1 MQSGFNLQSI
11 KFTNV
16 IFPEN
21 FEQKID
27 FHVLRTQME
36 ALCTFPLGKEE
47 VQRIVFTSNKREIEL
62 MLDETHELMRILQDA
77 SLDLPVGGFY
87 DLREDLARIRVE
99 GLFLDE
105 NELFQQ
111 RKTLEATHQ
120 LRMFIQTL
128 PEHEYPILSGMAS
141 QLPPLSLILRDID
154 RILDKFG
161 RIKDNA
167 SPELATIRKELSQAQ
182 SSVSRLINSILKQAQ
197 TDGYIERDVSPTMR
211 EGRLVI
217 PVPPMYKRK
226 LGGIVHDESA
236 TGKTVFVEPAQVVEA
251 NNRIRE
257 LEGEQ
262 RREIIRI
269 LTLFANQLRPHIP
282 DLLNT
287 QLFLGHID
295 FLRAK
300 ALFAQ
305 QIGAIRPTVTD
316 EPLVDWQR
324 ARHPLLLLTLQK
336 QGKAIVPLDIL
347 LNEKQRIL
355 LISGPNAGGKSVCL
369 KTVALL
375 QYMLQC
381 GLPVPVLETSQMG
394 IFQDIFIDIGD
405 EQSIEDDLSTY
416 SSHLRNMKHFV
427 RYAKERTLL
436 LIDEFGGG
444 TEPQIGGAIAEATLD
459 RLNKNGAYGVITTH
473 YTNLKHFAE
482 DVEGIVNGAMLY
494 DRHNMQPLFVLQI
507 GRPGSSF
514 AVEIARKIGLPED
527 IIQAA
532 VDKVGAE
539 HVDYDKH
546 LQDIARDKRYWETK
560 RQKIRQQEKKLEET
574 IARYQNEMDN
584 INRTK
589 KEIVSKAKQDAA
601 DLLQQS
607 NSLIEN
613 TIRKIK
619 EAQADKETTRKVRQE
634 LEEYKQQIS
643 DNPKLKAAKSKPVKN
658 KPQIK
663 NTERELA
670 VGDTIR
676 LKGQSMN
683 GTILEIQGK
692 NALVAIGA
700 LKSNVPLE
708 RLEYVSR
715 TQLKKQTSAT
725 GARTSDEVRQRKLSF
740 KHDIDLRGMRA
751 DEALQAVMYFIDD
764 AIMVGAGTVR
774 ILHGTGTGALRQVI
788 RQYLSTVSGVA
799 SYHDEHVQFGG
810 AGITVVEL
818 E

>member
-1 MQSGFNLQSI
+1 MQPGFNLQSI

-105 NELFQQ
+105 NELFQL

-336 QGKAIVPLDIL
+336 QGKTIVPLDIL
-347 LNEKQRIL
+347 LNKKQRIL

-381 GLPVPVLETSQMG
+381 GLPVPVSETSQMG

-482 DVEGIVNGAMLY
+482 DAEGIVNGAMLY
-494 DRHNMQPLFVLQI
+494 DRHNMQPLFLLQI

-601 DLLQQS
+601 DLLKQS

-643 DNPKLKAAKSKPVKN
+643 DSPKPKAAKSKPVKN
-658 KPQIK
+658 KPVK
-663 NTERELA
+663 NSERALA

-692 NALVAIGA
+692 NALIAIGA

-708 RLEYVSR
+708 RLEYVSN
-715 TQLKKQTSAT
+715 TQLKKQASAA
-725 GARTSDEVRQRKLSF
+725 GGRTSDEVRQRKLHF

-799 SYHDEHVQFGG
+799 SFHDEHVQFGG

>member
-1 MQSGFNLQSI
+1 
-11 KFTNV
+11 
-16 IFPEN
+16 
-21 FEQKID
+21 
-27 FHVLRTQME
+27 ME
-36 ALCTFPLGKEE
+36 ALCTFPLGREE
-47 VQRIVFTSNKREIEL
+47 VQRIVFTSNKRQIEL

-77 SLDLPVGGFY
+77 SLDLPIGGFY

-105 NELFQQ
+105 NELFQL
-111 RKTLEATHQ
+111 RKTLDTTHQ
-120 LRMFIQTL
+120 LRLFIQAL
-128 PEHEYPILSGMAS
+128 PEHEYPVLSGMVA

-167 SPELATIRKELSQAQ
+167 SPELAAIRKELSQAQ
-182 SSVSRLINSILKQAQ
+182 SSVSRLLNTILKQAQ
-197 TDGYIERDVSPTMR
+197 ADGYVEKDVTPTMR

-217 PVPPMYKRK
+217 PVSPVYKRK

-316 EPLVDWQR
+316 KPLVDWQR

-381 GLPVPVLETSQMG
+381 GLPVPVSETSQMG

-482 DVEGIVNGAMLY
+482 DAEGIVNGAMLY

-601 DLLQQS
+601 DLLKQS

-643 DNPKLKAAKSKPVKN
+643 DNPKPKAAKSKPVKN

-670 VGDTIR
+670 VGDTIC

-725 GARTSDEVRQRKLSF
+725 GARTSDEVKQRKLSF

-799 SYHDEHVQFGG
+799 SFHDEHVQFGG

>member
-62 MLDETHELMRILQDA
+62 MLDETHEFMRILQDA

-105 NELFQQ
+105 NELFQL

-336 QGKAIVPLDIL
+336 QGKTIVPLDIL
-347 LNEKQRIL
+347 LNKKQRIL

-375 QYMLQC
+375 QYMVQC
-381 GLPVPVLETSQMG
+381 GLPVPVAETSQMG

-482 DVEGIVNGAMLY
+482 DAEGIVNGAMLY

-574 IARYQNEMDN
+574 IARYQSEMDN

-589 KEIVSKAKQDAA
+589 KEIVSKAKQEAA

-643 DNPKLKAAKSKPVKN
+643 DNPKPKAAKSKPVKN
-658 KPQIK
+658 KSVK
-663 NTERELA
+663 NSERALA

-692 NALVAIGA
+692 NALIAIGA

-708 RLEYVSR
+708 RLEYVSN
-715 TQLKKQTSAT
+715 TQLKKQASAA
-725 GARTSDEVRQRKLSF
+725 GGRTSDEVRQRKLHF

-799 SYHDEHVQFGG
+799 SFHDEHVQFGG

>member
-1 MQSGFNLQSI
+1 
-11 KFTNV
+11 
-16 IFPEN
+16 
-21 FEQKID
+21 
-27 FHVLRTQME
+27 ME
-36 ALCTFPLGKEE
+36 ALCTFPLGREE
-47 VQRIVFTSNKREIEL
+47 VQRIVFTSNKRQIEL

-105 NELFQQ
+105 NELFQL

-336 QGKAIVPLDIL
+336 QGKTIVPLDIL
-347 LNEKQRIL
+347 LNKKQRIL

-375 QYMLQC
+375 QYMVQC
-381 GLPVPVLETSQMG
+381 GLPVPVTETSQMG

-427 RYAKERTLL
+427 RYAKDRTLL

-601 DLLQQS
+601 DLLKQS

-643 DNPKLKAAKSKPVKN
+643 DSPKPKAAKSKPVKN

-670 VGDTIR
+670 VGDTIC

-799 SYHDEHVQFGG
+799 SFHDEHVQFGG

>member
-105 NELFQQ
+105 NELFQL

-305 QIGAIRPTVTD
+305 QIGAIRPIVTD

-336 QGKAIVPLDIL
+336 QGKTIVPLDIL
-347 LNEKQRIL
+347 LNKKQRIL

-375 QYMLQC
+375 QYMVQC
-381 GLPVPVLETSQMG
+381 GLPVPVAETSQMG

-427 RYAKERTLL
+427 RYAKDRTLL

-482 DVEGIVNGAMLY
+482 DAEGIVNGAMLY
-494 DRHNMQPLFVLQI
+494 DRHNMQPLFLLQI

-574 IARYQNEMDN
+574 IARYQSEMDN

-601 DLLQQS
+601 DLLKQS

-643 DNPKLKAAKSKPVKN
+643 DSPKPKAAKSKPVKN
-658 KPQIK
+658 KPVK
-663 NTERELA
+663 NSERALA

-692 NALVAIGA
+692 NALIAIGA

-708 RLEYVSR
+708 RLEYVSN
-715 TQLKKQTSAT
+715 TQLKKQASAA
-725 GARTSDEVRQRKLSF
+725 GGRTSDEVRQRKLHF

-799 SYHDEHVQFGG
+799 SFHDEHVQFGG

>member
-11 KFTNV
+11 RFTNV

-27 FHVLRTQME
+27 FHALRAQME
-36 ALCTFPLGKEE
+36 ALCTFPLGREE
-47 VQRIVFTSNKREIEL
+47 VQRIVFTSNKRQIEL

-105 NELFQQ
+105 NELFQL

-305 QIGAIRPTVTD
+305 QIGAIRPIVTD

-336 QGKAIVPLDIL
+336 QGKTIVPLDIL
-347 LNEKQRIL
+347 LNKKQRIL

-375 QYMLQC
+375 QYMVQC
-381 GLPVPVLETSQMG
+381 GLPVPVAETSQMG

-427 RYAKERTLL
+427 RYAKDRTLL

-482 DVEGIVNGAMLY
+482 DAEGIVNGAMLY
-494 DRHNMQPLFVLQI
+494 DRHNMQPLFLLQI

-574 IARYQNEMDN
+574 IARYQSEMDN

-601 DLLQQS
+601 DLLKQS

-643 DNPKLKAAKSKPVKN
+643 DSPKPKAAKSKPVKN
-658 KPQIK
+658 KPVK
-663 NTERELA
+663 NSERALA

-692 NALVAIGA
+692 NALIAIGA

-708 RLEYVSR
+708 RLEYVSN
-715 TQLKKQTSAT
+715 TQLKKQASAA
-725 GARTSDEVRQRKLSF
+725 GGRTSDEVRQRKLHF

-799 SYHDEHVQFGG
+799 SFHDEHVQFGG

>member
-1 MQSGFNLQSI
+1 
-11 KFTNV
+11 
-16 IFPEN
+16 
-21 FEQKID
+21 
-27 FHVLRTQME
+27 ME
-36 ALCTFPLGKEE
+36 ALCTFPLGREE
-47 VQRIVFTSNKREIEL
+47 VQRIVFTSNKRQIEL

-77 SLDLPVGGFY
+77 SLDLPIGGFY

-105 NELFQQ
+105 NELFQL
-111 RKTLEATHQ
+111 RKTLDATHQ
-120 LRMFIQTL
+120 LRLFIQAL
-128 PEHEYPILSGMAS
+128 PEHEYPVLSGMVA

-167 SPELATIRKELSQAQ
+167 SPELAAIRKELSQAQ
-182 SSVSRLINSILKQAQ
+182 SSVSRLLNTILRQAQ
-197 TDGYIERDVSPTMR
+197 TDGYVEKDVTPTMR

-217 PVPPMYKRK
+217 PVSPMYKRK

-316 EPLVDWQR
+316 DPLVDWQR

-336 QGKAIVPLDIL
+336 QGKTIVPLDIL
-347 LNEKQRIL
+347 LNKKQRIL

-381 GLPVPVLETSQMG
+381 GLPVPVSETSQMG

-482 DVEGIVNGAMLY
+482 DAEGIVNGAMLY
-494 DRHNMQPLFVLQI
+494 DRHNMQPLFLLQI

-601 DLLQQS
+601 DLLKQS

-643 DNPKLKAAKSKPVKN
+643 DSPKPKAAKSKPVKN
-658 KPQIK
+658 KPVK
-663 NTERELA
+663 NSERALA

-692 NALVAIGA
+692 NALIAIGA

-708 RLEYVSR
+708 RLEYVSN
-715 TQLKKQTSAT
+715 TQLKKQASAA
-725 GARTSDEVRQRKLSF
+725 GGRTSDEVRQRKLHF

-799 SYHDEHVQFGG
+799 SFHDEHVQFGG

>member
-105 NELFQQ
+105 NELFQL
-111 RKTLEATHQ
+111 RKTLDATHQ
-120 LRMFIQTL
+120 LRLFIQAL
-128 PEHEYPILSGMAS
+128 PEHEYPVLSGMVA

-167 SPELATIRKELSQAQ
+167 SPELAAIRKELSQAQ
-182 SSVSRLINSILKQAQ
+182 SSVSRLLNTILKQAQ
-197 TDGYIERDVSPTMR
+197 ADGYVEKDVTPTMR

-217 PVPPMYKRK
+217 PVSPVYKRK

-316 EPLVDWQR
+316 KPLVDWQR

-381 GLPVPVLETSQMG
+381 GLPVPVSETSQMG

-482 DVEGIVNGAMLY
+482 DAEGIVNGAMLY
-494 DRHNMQPLFVLQI
+494 DRHNMQPLFLLQI

-643 DNPKLKAAKSKPVKN
+643 DSPKPKAAKSKPVKN
-658 KPQIK
+658 KPVK
-663 NTERELA
+663 NSERALA

-788 RQYLSTVSGVA
+788 RQYLSTVAGVA

>member
-105 NELFQQ
+105 NELFQL

-336 QGKAIVPLDIL
+336 QGKTIVPLDIL
-347 LNEKQRIL
+347 LNKKQRIL

-375 QYMLQC
+375 QYMVQC
-381 GLPVPVLETSQMG
+381 GLPVPVAETSQMG

-482 DVEGIVNGAMLY
+482 DAEGIVNGAMLY

-574 IARYQNEMDN
+574 IARYQSEMDN

-589 KEIVSKAKQDAA
+589 KEIVSKAKQEAA

-643 DNPKLKAAKSKPVKN
+643 DNPKPKAAKSKPVKN
-658 KPQIK
+658 KSVK
-663 NTERELA
+663 NSERALA

-692 NALVAIGA
+692 NALIAIGA

-708 RLEYVSR
+708 RLEYVSN
-715 TQLKKQTSAT
+715 TQLKKQASAA
-725 GARTSDEVRQRKLSF
+725 GGRTSDEVRQRKLHF

-799 SYHDEHVQFGG
+799 SFHDEHVQFGG

>member
-105 NELFQQ
+105 NELFQL

-336 QGKAIVPLDIL
+336 QGKTIVPLDIL
-347 LNEKQRIL
+347 LNKKQRIL

-381 GLPVPVLETSQMG
+381 GLPVPVSETSQMG

-482 DVEGIVNGAMLY
+482 DAEGIVNGAMLY
-494 DRHNMQPLFVLQI
+494 DRHNMQPLFLLQI

-527 IIQAA
+527 IIQVA

-601 DLLQQS
+601 DLLKQS

-643 DNPKLKAAKSKPVKN
+643 DNPKPKAAKSKPVKN

-670 VGDTIR
+670 VGDTIC

-788 RQYLSTVSGVA
+788 RQYLSTVAGVA

>member
-105 NELFQQ
+105 NELFQL

-336 QGKAIVPLDIL
+336 QGKTIVPLDIL
-347 LNEKQRIL
+347 LNKKQRIL

-381 GLPVPVLETSQMG
+381 GLPVPVSETSQMG

-482 DVEGIVNGAMLY
+482 DAEGNVNGAMLY
-494 DRHNMQPLFVLQI
+494 DRHNMQPLFLLQI

-527 IIQAA
+527 IIQVA

-601 DLLQQS
+601 DLLKQS

-643 DNPKLKAAKSKPVKN
+643 DNPKPKAAKSKPVKN

-670 VGDTIR
+670 VGDTIC

-788 RQYLSTVSGVA
+788 RQYLSTVAGVA

>member
-11 KFTNV
+11 RFTNV

-27 FHVLRTQME
+27 FHALRAQME
-36 ALCTFPLGKEE
+36 ALCTFPLGREE
-47 VQRIVFTSNKREIEL
+47 VQRIVFTSNKRQIEL

-77 SLDLPVGGFY
+77 SLDLPIGGFY

-105 NELFQQ
+105 NELFQL
-111 RKTLEATHQ
+111 RKTLDTTHQ

-128 PEHEYPILSGMAS
+128 PEHEYPILSGMAA

-167 SPELATIRKELSQAQ
+167 SPELAAIRKELSQAQ
-182 SSVSRLINSILKQAQ
+182 SSVSRLLNTILRQAQ
-197 TDGYIERDVSPTMR
+197 TDGYVEKDVTPTMR

-217 PVPPMYKRK
+217 PVSPVYKRK

-316 EPLVDWQR
+316 KPLVDWQR

-482 DVEGIVNGAMLY
+482 DAEGIVNGAMLY
-494 DRHNMQPLFVLQI
+494 DRHNMQPLFLLQI

-601 DLLQQS
+601 DLLKQS

-643 DNPKLKAAKSKPVKN
+643 DNPKPKAAKSKPVKN
-658 KPQIK
+658 KPVK
-663 NTERELA
+663 NSERALA

-692 NALVAIGA
+692 NALIAIGA

-708 RLEYVSR
+708 RLEYVSN
-715 TQLKKQTSAT
+715 TQLKKQASAA
-725 GARTSDEVRQRKLSF
+725 GGRTSDEVRQRKLHF

-799 SYHDEHVQFGG
+799 SFHDEHVQFGG

>member
-105 NELFQQ
+105 NELFQL

-251 NNRIRE
+251 NNRICE

-305 QIGAIRPTVTD
+305 QIGAIRPIVTD

-336 QGKAIVPLDIL
+336 QGKTIVPLDIL
-347 LNEKQRIL
+347 LNKKQRIL

-375 QYMLQC
+375 QYMVQC
-381 GLPVPVLETSQMG
+381 GLPVPVAETSQMG

-427 RYAKERTLL
+427 RYAKDRTLL

-482 DVEGIVNGAMLY
+482 DAEGIVNGAMLY
-494 DRHNMQPLFVLQI
+494 DRHNMQPLFLLQI

-574 IARYQNEMDN
+574 IARYQSEMDN

-601 DLLQQS
+601 DLLKQS

-643 DNPKLKAAKSKPVKN
+643 DSPKPKAAKSKPVKN
-658 KPQIK
+658 KPVK
-663 NTERELA
+663 NSERALA

-692 NALVAIGA
+692 NALIAIGA

-708 RLEYVSR
+708 RLEYVSN
-715 TQLKKQTSAT
+715 TQLKKQASAA
-725 GARTSDEVRQRKLSF
+725 GGRTSDEVRQRKLHF

-799 SYHDEHVQFGG
+799 SFHDEHVQFGG

>member
-1 MQSGFNLQSI
+1 MQPGFNLQSI

-105 NELFQQ
+105 NELFQL

-336 QGKAIVPLDIL
+336 QGKTIVPLDIL
-347 LNEKQRIL
+347 LNKKQRIL

-381 GLPVPVLETSQMG
+381 GLPVPVSETSQMG

-482 DVEGIVNGAMLY
+482 DTEGIVNGAMLY
-494 DRHNMQPLFVLQI
+494 DRHNMQPLFLLQI

-574 IARYQNEMDN
+574 IARYQSEMDN

-589 KEIVSKAKQDAA
+589 KEIVSKAKQEAA

-643 DNPKLKAAKSKPVKN
+643 DSPKPKAAKSKPVKN
-658 KPQIK
+658 KPVK
-663 NTERELA
+663 NSERALA

-788 RQYLSTVSGVA
+788 RQYLSTVAGVA